1 MVTNKSSRRSNRSP
15 AFRTSSRTARS
26 TRRSK
31 SNVHPEALL
40 ASGLTLTDVTN
51 TIANNNVRAPGGIA
65 YAPNRETN
73 IDIRGDVTTPPSVAD
88 LLLSGGSDLDAVRN
102 ERVRHDSRGYFRIG
116 DVATVTDTYEPQR
129 VYAYTHGAPSIALDV
144 QKASNT
150 SEVQASEAVLH
161 ALPGLERAYPNI
173 HFDVLN
179 VQATYTREQL
189 SGVIRTLV
197 EAIVFTG
204 IVMLFFLRSWRN
216 AVVVMIAIPTSLLVT
231 LAAMRLANF
240 TLDTVS
246 LLAMTLIIGILVDD
260 SIVVLE
266 NIERHSRKRRRSRDA
281 AVTGR
286 MEIGVAAVVIT
297 LVDVVVFLPISFLPG
312 SVGLFLREFGLVVTV
327 ATLTSLFVSFTV
339 TPSLAGRWSLLSRWQ
354 PWRIIDA
361 FAARFEPLRSWYVT
375 RALEWALENRPLVV
389 VISCV
394 SLALALLLIPL
405 GVVGFEYIP
414 QVDRGEIYLT
424 MTYPTGTPLETTRQ
438 GVLAVERYVDS
449 SPRRFG

>member
-1 MVTNKSSRRSNRSP
+1 MNTDLVQVQGRVQNAQRQLPNDLQTPQVSIYDPSEAVVVSLVASSRFAAARRALVGRDESRRSRRSNKFP
-15 AFRTSSRTARS
+15 ASRTSWRTATVTPSIQVERPPAMRCS
-26 TRRSK
+26 R
-31 SNVHPEALL
+31 P
-40 ASGLTLTDVTN
+40 GFTLTDVTN

-88 LLLSGGSDLDAVRN
+88 LLLSGGCDLDAVR
-102 ERVRHDSRGYFRIG
+102 RRARSVHRARYFRIG
-116 DVATVTDTYEPQR
+116 DVATVTDTFEPQR

-161 ALPGLERAYPNI
+161 ALPGLERAYPDI

-189 SGVIRTLV
+189 SGVIRTLI

-204 IVMLFFLRSWRN
+204 IVMLFFLHSWRN

-266 NIERHSRKRRRSRDA
+266 NIERHHDDGEDPRTRGRHRPNGDRRRGDRHH
-281 AVTGR
+281 
-286 MEIGVAAVVIT
+286 
-297 LVDVVVFLPISFLPG
+297 
-312 SVGLFLREFGLVVTV
+312 
-327 ATLTSLFVSFTV
+327 
-339 TPSLAGRWSLLSRWQ
+339 AGRRRRVSCRSRSCRVRSGCSCASSDWSSR
-354 PWRIIDA
+354 
-361 FAARFEPLRSWYVT
+361 S
-375 RALEWALENRPLVV
+375 
-389 VISCV
+389 
-394 SLALALLLIPL
+394 
-405 GVVGFEYIP
+405 
-414 QVDRGEIYLT
+414 
-424 MTYPTGTPLETTRQ
+424 
-438 GVLAVERYVDS
+438 
-449 SPRRFG
+449 RR